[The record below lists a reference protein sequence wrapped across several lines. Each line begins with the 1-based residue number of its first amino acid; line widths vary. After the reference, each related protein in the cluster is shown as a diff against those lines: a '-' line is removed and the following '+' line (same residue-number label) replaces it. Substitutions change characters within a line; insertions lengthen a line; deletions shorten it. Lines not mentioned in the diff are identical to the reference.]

1 MQVII
6 IVHERMAKSHPR
18 AVVAGRRETKINGWQ
33 EKEKEERCFWN
44 SGSRVI
50 ATPAAS
56 VSPRTC

>member
-1 MQVII
+1 MQLII
-6 IVHERMAKSHPR
+6 IVQERMAKAHAR

-33 EKEKEERCFWN
+33 EKEKEERGFWN

-50 ATPAAS
+50 ARIAAS